1 MFDQG
6 QLDDSLTRRVAQT
19 GLERVADETARASV
33 EE

>member
-6 QLDDSLTRRVAQT
+6 QLDDSLVVRVAQT
-19 GLERVADETARASV
+19 GLVRVAEETARASV